1 MFLLFLLNRDN
12 LFRGPDNANLWFT
25 LLTSLQSQA
34 SAKQR
39 PNLLSIGQDTAE
51 PQSKWWF
58 CGTPLKSMLVKSDHL
73 PESKIHIKTCFVTYE
88 SMNDEWWLFV
98 TWSKSLWVKRIALV
112 NQYSSR
118 WGRQCISSCAYSYW
132 WYCIHVP
139 YEFVFI
145 KCCCFL
151 EKPSNFPNTNSNN
164 CNN

>member
-39 PNLLSIGQDTAE
+39 PNLLYKHWSGHCRI
-51 PQSKWWF
+51 PLSKWWF

-98 TWSKSLWVKRIALV
+98 TWSKSLWVQQQVRTPVHFFLCLFLLV
-112 NQYSSR
+112 ILDPRSI
-118 WGRQCISSCAYSYW
+118 WVC
-132 WYCIHVP
+132 
-139 YEFVFI
+139 VFSVLL
-145 KCCCFL
+145 FL
-151 EKPSNFPNTNSNN
+151 RETQQLPQQR
-164 CNN
+164 